1 MDVQLSTR
9 TVLEL
14 THLLTTAAAAPGAT
28 DADRHELAYTRA
40 QVATL
45 MPPVEVLVLAGVLRE
60 AADRLALDPATRS
73 ACDRWST
80 RLAAQLTAPPT
91 RRPLAIAS

>member
-1 MDVQLSTR
+1 MDVRLSTR

-14 THLLTTAAAAPGAT
+14 TDLLTAAAAAPGAT
-28 DADRHELAYTRA
+28 DADR
-40 QVATL
+40 
-45 MPPVEVLVLAGVLRE
+45 
-60 AADRLALDPATRS
+60 LALDPATRA

-80 RLAAQLTAPPT
+80 RLAAQLTAPPA

>member
-14 THLLTTAAAAPGAT
+14 THLLATAAAAPGAT
-28 DADRHELAYTRA
+28 DADRYELAYTRA

-60 AADRLALDPATRS
+60 AADRLALDPPTRS

-80 RLAAQLTAPPT
+80 RLATQLSAPPA